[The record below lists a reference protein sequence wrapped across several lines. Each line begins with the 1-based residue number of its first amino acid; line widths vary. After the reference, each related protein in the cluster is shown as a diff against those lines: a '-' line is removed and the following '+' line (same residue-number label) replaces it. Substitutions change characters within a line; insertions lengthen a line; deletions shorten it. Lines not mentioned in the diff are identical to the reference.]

1 MILRL
6 SNTRN
11 SAWFSISI
19 LKLGPL
25 RSKEGILLPAPQRKK
40 PPRSENIWNEK
51 HENEIDRGDIRGD
64 CRARFN
70 PSPPFLPTSLLCR
83 VCREGERND
92 FPPRFKG
99 IPLGTL
105 GSIRRR
111 MRPTIR
117 ESMRRV
123 CISIRRR
130 RTRRGTSVREQEEK
144 RDYTTAAGIK
154 KNKVIRSEF
163 LARPLTTFSWARW
176 IFMDEWRQSVN
187 GDT

>member
-1 MILRL
+1 MPLEH
-6 SNTRN
+6 S
-11 SAWFSISI
+11 
-19 LKLGPL
+19 KLGVIFNL
-25 RSKEGILLPAPQRKK
+25 DSQTWTVTIE
-40 PPRSENIWNEK
+40 
-51 HENEIDRGDIRGD
+51 RGDPASCSTKEEAAEERKYLKRETRERDRPRGYS
-64 CRARFN
+64 RRL
-70 PSPPFLPTSLLCR
+70 PRTIQPLSPILTHFSPLPC

-144 RDYTTAAGIK
+144 RDY
-154 KNKVIRSEF
+154 
-163 LARPLTTFSWARW
+163 W
-176 IFMDEWRQSVN
+176 
-187 GDT
+187 